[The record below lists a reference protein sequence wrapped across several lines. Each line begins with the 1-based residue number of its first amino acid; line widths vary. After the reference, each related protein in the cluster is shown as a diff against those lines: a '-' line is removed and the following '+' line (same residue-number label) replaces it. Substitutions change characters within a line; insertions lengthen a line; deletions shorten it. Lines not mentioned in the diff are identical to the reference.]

1 LSGEKTWISP
11 FSYYY
16 TYGEHVADTMI
27 YPKKF
32 TMNATASYPTS
43 LSILDNVSN
52 GTGVGYTSRL
62 ENSDGSDVHE
72 IKDGFYL
79 FNKHLLSPGTCANAA
94 ITPNAIG
101 DGGQKDFIDNIK
113 FADPSEKVDRCTV
126 FTLFG
131 NTVINGAENINIL
144 ASADVKNPEWSDGF
158 SSV

>member
-1 LSGEKTWISP
+1 
-11 FSYYY
+11 
-16 TYGEHVADTMI
+16 MI

-32 TMNATASYPTS
+32 TMNATVQQNGNYPTS
-43 LSILDNVSN
+43 LSILDNVYN

-94 ITPNAIG
+94 IIPNAIG
-101 DGGQKDFIDNIK
+101 DGDQKAFIDNVN
-113 FADPSEKVDRCTV
+113 FANPSEKVDRSTV

-131 NTVINGAENINIL
+131 NTIINGAENVNIL
-144 ASADVKNPEWSDGF
+144 ASADVKNPEWSNGF